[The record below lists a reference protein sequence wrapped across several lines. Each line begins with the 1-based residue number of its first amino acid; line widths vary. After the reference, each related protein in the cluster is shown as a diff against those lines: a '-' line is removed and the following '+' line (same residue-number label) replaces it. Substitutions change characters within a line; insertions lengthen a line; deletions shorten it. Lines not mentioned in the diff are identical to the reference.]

1 MPCPCSVNL
10 LSVLMFNLCVRFA
23 VSKVGEQ
30 CDAVDPP
37 VPRKLRSGTNWPL
50 YFFFY
55 MTGEK
60 GFWLPYL
67 FFLDTQVSATKNTV
81 TFG

>member
-1 MPCPCSVNL
+1 
-10 LSVLMFNLCVRFA
+10 MFVFD

-37 VPRKLRSGTNWPL
+37 VPRKLRSGTQLTTVFLLLHDWRKGIL
-50 YFFFY
+50 ASLFVFY
-55 MTGEK
+55 
-60 GFWLPYL
+60 L
-67 FFLDTQVSATKNTV
+67 QVSATKNIV

>member
-1 MPCPCSVNL
+1 
-10 LSVLMFNLCVRFA
+10 MFNLCVRFA

-67 FFLDTQVSATKNTV
+67 FFFRYTSISDKKHCYFWLNE
-81 TFG
+81 F